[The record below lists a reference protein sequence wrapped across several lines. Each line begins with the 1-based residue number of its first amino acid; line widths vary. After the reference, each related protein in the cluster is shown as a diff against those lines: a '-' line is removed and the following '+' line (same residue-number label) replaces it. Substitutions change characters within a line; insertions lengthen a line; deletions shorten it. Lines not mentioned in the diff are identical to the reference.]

1 MSSTLMEYV
10 RAGHHER
17 EALINAIAGELKT
30 KPKSHRETM
39 VQQHKLKRALDQAA
53 GSSKRLKA
61 LYTDA
66 DGTRKD
72 ELNSITGPNTM
83 QTFYDRLRDLRDQHR
98 KYPTEPEEPMPLT
111 LPDLGDSFP
120 QTFSGEESFGRYVDL
135 NAFHLRFTNLTN
147 TPMEYSTYLQVVEKF
162 HTVEKEKKGI
172 EHKKYVTD
180 LFDYLRS
187 FYERTHPLADFDEI
201 LKASIEAFEEQWAAG
216 TVLGYEEEKASASEK
231 IDLGIYFAPKHLEE
245 VGREALKK
253 DCARLGLKQGGTL
266 QQLAERLF
274 ATKGK
279 DLGQLDK
286 KMFSK
291 SVHYKEVALLEM
303 KCARLVE
310 VLREVIEG
318 TRINIQKKQSRSQF
332 ENEQEAEDEV
342 DGEEEVEESDEEDK
356 PFYNPL
362 NLPLGWDGKP
372 IPFWLYKLHGLGIE
386 YKCEICGNYSFWGRR
401 AFERHFQEWRHAH
414 GMRCLKIPN
423 TRHFHEITLIEDAL
437 SLWEKIKSNAG
448 EFQWRPDAEEEF
460 EDSQGNVLNR
470 KTYDDLARQGL
481 L

>member
-1 MSSTLMEYV
+1 
-10 RAGHHER
+10 
-17 EALINAIAGELKT
+17 
-30 KPKSHRETM
+30 
-39 VQQHKLKRALDQAA
+39 
-53 GSSKRLKA
+53 
-61 LYTDA
+61 
-66 DGTRKD
+66 
-72 ELNSITGPNTM
+72 
-83 QTFYDRLRDLRDQHR
+83 
-98 KYPTEPEEPMPLT
+98 
-111 LPDLGDSFP
+111 
-120 QTFSGEESFGRYVDL
+120 
-135 NAFHLRFTNLTN
+135 
-147 TPMEYSTYLQVVEKF
+147 MEYSTYLQVLDKF
-162 HTVEKEKKGI
+162 HTVEKEKKGAD
-172 EHKKYVTD
+172 HKKYVAD
-180 LFDYLRS
+180 LFEYLKG
-187 FYERTHPLADFDEI
+187 FYERTHPLADLDEV
-201 LKASIEAFEEQWAAG
+201 LSASIESFEEQWAAG
-216 TVLGYEEEKASASEK
+216 TVLGYEEDKNLKSER
-231 IDLGIYFAPKHLEE
+231 IDLGVMFSPKHLEE
-245 VGREALKK
+245 LGREPLKK
-253 DCARLGLKQGGTL
+253 ELARLGLKQGGTL

-291 SVHYKEVALLEM
+291 ATHYKEVAMLEM
-303 KCARLVE
+303 KCAKFVD
-310 VLREVIEG
+310 VLRETIEA
-318 TRINIQKKQSRSQF
+318 TRLNIQKKQSRSQF
-332 ENEQEAEDEV
+332 ENEQEMEEELDE
-342 DGEEEVEESDEEDK
+342 EEEVVESDDEDK

-423 TRHFHEITLIEDAL
+423 SRHFHEITLIEDAL

-448 EFQWRPDAEEEF
+448 EYQWRPDAEEEF